1 MTNGNVN
8 VVRIDEYSSY
18 RKEAAEYQ
26 RKVAKKATKRKRQLR
41 RYAKRIDLVANI
53 FLVLAAIE
61 FIGAA
66 SYIETLSLFV
76 GVVLMITITSVLA
89 GVGILLKVFR
99 HELMER

>member
-1 MTNGNVN
+1 MEAAVK
-8 VVRIDEYSSY
+8 VVRIDEYNGY
-18 RKEAAEYQ
+18 RKEAADYQ
-26 RKVAKKATKRKRQLR
+26 KTARKKEAHRKRQLR
-41 RYAKRIDLVANI
+41 KYAKRIDLVANI
-53 FLVLAAIE
+53 FLVLAVIE

-76 GVVLMITITSVLA
+76 SVVLIITITSVLA

>member
-1 MTNGNVN
+1 MTTNLN
-8 VVRIDEYSSY
+8 VVKLDEYNGY
-18 RKEAAEYQ
+18 RKEAADYQ
-26 RKVAKKATKRKRQLR
+26 RKARKKEANRKRKLR
-41 RYAKRIDLVANI
+41 KYAKRIDLVANI
-53 FLVLAAIE
+53 FLVLAVIE